1 MRESKVTLDGE
12 PSSVPAARH
21 FVSKVLASSGADDE
35 VWVAAQVTTEL
46 ATNAVVHAA
55 TAFVVRVDVDEDYVR
70 IAVTDRKP
78 LATAARR
85 HFSVDSTTGRG
96 LRLVASLSTSWG
108 VETSDTTKTVWCEIT
123 RSILTDDPSG
133 SDDSAVSRLVGDT
146 LRHESAAEPRHGIWG
161 RVA

>member
-1 MRESKVTLDGE
+1 MQQSKVTLDGE

-21 FVSKVLASSGADDE
+21 FVAKVLASSGADDE
-35 VWVAAQVTTEL
+35 VWAAAQVTTEL
-46 ATNAVVHAA
+46 AANAVVHAA
-55 TAFVVRVDVDEDYVR
+55 TAFVVRVHVDDDFVR

-85 HFSVDSTTGRG
+85 HFSIDSTTGRG

-108 VETSDTTKTVWCEIT
+108 VETSETTKTVWCEIT

-133 SDDSAVSRLVGDT
+133 SNDVPASQLASDT
-146 LRHESAAEPRHGIWG
+146 SRHEPPSEPRRGIWG
-161 RVA
+161 QVA